1 MSFES
6 LHTMRD
12 KLKTVEDMKNTI
24 YYELGY
30 YMEDH
35 EEEKL
40 LNSLEILEKSIRS
53 KLHLAEVA
61 ALSKLTIDNKLHHI
75 GAK

>member
-30 YMEDH
+30 YLPDKEKELME
-35 EEEKL
+35 L
-40 LNSLEILEKSIRS
+40 LTELEQSIKSSLA
-53 KLHLAEVA
+53 LAEVA
-61 ALSKLTIDNKLHHI
+61 ALSKLTFDNKLHHI